1 MRLHGP
7 RNTTPPT
14 TSAAPQ
20 APAEEKK
27 KRRAVFG
34 FGRLFTRE
42 RFARRRAEAS
52 RAPQTQGAAFGSRRG
67 RGIAAFGAVLGAM
80 FAATAVGSAPTPE
93 PAPAPP
99 PAVVIEQE
107 APESFLDLSPM
118 PPAPQE
124 AAPPVFE
131 PPAEPK
137 PQRVEEVGAG
147 SIELFYDPQGLGD
160 LSPAEQN
167 AQSVIDHLVQAED
180 FDATLTFFEDAKII
194 AKPLEPEARR
204 LAERMGESIPLAP
217 RETGVITLDADALTN
232 IADHFA
238 ANHTPL
244 DDLAGFAAPRGIEV
258 PAEGMTPA
266 FAGRYLDALSTREVL
281 TDVRDELGA
290 EQSRALQV
298 VRHLNADEVAAL
310 SERLGVEARPGND
323 AWITNGLVD
332 RFVGALHDRII
343 YLDDM
348 GIETTRAVMGLG
360 GGGIDAELSR
370 LLASLPDLSRDVT
383 NCALGRTESF
393 AVYPIGIDRKNGN
406 VEWLRHEAA
415 VPFRQM
421 FHEAPADL
429 GLFPRSGFRS
439 NAEQQSLQSTGLAA
453 PVCTSNHEDGM
464 SVDIGF
470 VQGGVA
476 YGLDSQSTAQYQW
489 LAANAP
495 ARGIVNDVAHE
506 PWHHTFVG

>member
-7 RNTTPPT
+7 RPTTTPT

-20 APAEEKK
+20 APTEER

-34 FGRLFTRE
+34 FGRLFARE
-42 RFARRRAEAS
+42 RFARRRSETS

-67 RGIAAFGAVLGAM
+67 RGLAAFGAVLGAM
-80 FAATAVGSAPTPE
+80 FAATATGCAPSSE

-107 APESFLDLSPM
+107 APESFLDL
-118 PPAPQE
+118 APTT
-124 AAPPVFE
+124 PVFE
-131 PPAEPK
+131 APVEPT
-137 PQRVEEVGAG
+137 PERVDEVGTG
-147 SIELFYDPQGLGD
+147 SIELFYDPQGLGE
-160 LSPAEQN
+160 LSAAEQN
-167 AQSVIDHLVQAED
+167 AQSVIDHLVQADD
-180 FDATLTFFEDAKII
+180 FDATLTFLEDATVIPR
-194 AKPLEPEARR
+194 PLEPEARR

-217 RETGVITLDADALTN
+217 RETGVITLDADALTT

-238 ANHTPL
+238 GNHIAL
-244 DDLAGFAAPRGIEV
+244 DDLEGFAAPRGIEV

-281 TDVRDELGA
+281 TDVRGELGA
-290 EQSRALQV
+290 EQSRALEV
-298 VRHLNADEVAAL
+298 VHHLNADEVAAL
-310 SERLGVEARPGND
+310 SDRLGVEARPGND

-348 GIETTRAVMGLG
+348 GIETTRAVMGMG
-360 GGGIDAELSR
+360 GGGIDADLSR
-370 LLASLPDLSRDVT
+370 ALASLPDLSRNVT
-383 NCALGRTESF
+383 NCALGQTESF

-476 YGLDSQSTAQYQW
+476 YGLDSQSSAQYQW